1 MAALEQRVAF
11 GASIGFIDAVVL
23 LAGVTL
29 FSVDALQTFRDGHA
43 TAGTLMAVIDKV
55 AI

>member
-29 FSVDALQTFRDGHA
+29 FAVDALQTFRDGHA